1 MLMMPETR
9 RNLLC
14 YAYRRKVAKFEEC
27 LAKSDAEGGFNLNAL
42 NDVDWVAAGRG
53 TVTPNFL
60 PSTRCC
66 AVGAVAIRPLPGPT
80 PSRGVAAGKWGG

>member
-1 MLMMPETR
+1 MLMIPETR

-14 YAYRRKVAKFEEC
+14 YAYRRRVAKFEEC

-53 TVTPNFL
+53 TDGPFL
-60 PSTRCC
+60 DRRHP
-66 AVGAVAIRPLPGPT
+66 
-80 PSRGVAAGKWGG
+80 AGWWGG

>member
-42 NDVDWVAAGRG
+42 NDVDWVI
-53 TVTPNFL
+53 
-60 PSTRCC
+60 S
-66 AVGAVAIRPLPGPT
+66 
-80 PSRGVAAGKWGG
+80 